1 MHTHTVQIIGDSMNR
16 ETRRRL
22 KQNEVVK
29 RSFIP
34 TDNQKL
40 MERQKIGQAI
50 DEGILLG
57 FSAASHMIEKVAL
70 GVAGIGEKRA
80 KMLREAFEAEL
91 KSMQSELKK

>member
-1 MHTHTVQIIGDSMNR
+1 M
-16 ETRRRL
+16 

-40 MERQKIGQAI
+40 MDRQKIGQAI

-57 FSAASHMIEKVAL
+57 FSAASHMIEKVAR

-91 KSMQSELKK
+91 KSMQNELKK

>member
-1 MHTHTVQIIGDSMNR
+1 M
-16 ETRRRL
+16 

-34 TDNQKL
+34 TDGQKL
-40 MERQKIGQAI
+40 IERQKIGQAI

-57 FSAASHMIEKVAL
+57 FSAASHMIEKVAK

-91 KSMQSELKK
+91 KSLQAEIKK

>member
-1 MHTHTVQIIGDSMNR
+1 
-16 ETRRRL
+16 L

-40 MERQKIGQAI
+40 MDRQKIGQAI

-57 FSAASHMIEKVAL
+57 FSAASHMIEKVAR

-91 KSMQSELKK
+91 KSMQNELKK

>member
-1 MHTHTVQIIGDSMNR
+1 MNR

-34 TDNQKL
+34 TDASKL
-40 MERQKIGQAI
+40 LERQKIGRAI

-57 FSAASHMIEKVAL
+57 FSAASHMIEKVAK
-70 GVAGIGEKRA
+70 GVAGIGDKRA

-91 KSMQSELKK
+91 KSIQAEIKK

>member
-1 MHTHTVQIIGDSMNR
+1 
-16 ETRRRL
+16 L

-34 TDNQKL
+34 TDGQKL
-40 MERQKIGQAI
+40 IERQKIGQAI

-57 FSAASHMIEKVAL
+57 FSAASHMIEKVAK

-91 KSMQSELKK
+91 KSLQAEIKK

>member
-1 MHTHTVQIIGDSMNR
+1 MNR

-34 TDNQKL
+34 TDASKL
-40 MERQKIGQAI
+40 LERQKIGQAI

-57 FSAASHMIEKVAL
+57 FSAASHMIEKVAK
-70 GVAGIGEKRA
+70 GVSGIGEKRA

-91 KSMQSELKK
+91 KSMQNELKK